1 MRTKD
6 GFLNWIGPMGGHIQL
21 GFLYGYINFIHN
33 MYICIH
39 ILYIYSHIDPVCIY
53 IIMIMIMINYAN
65 CSYYFLYF
73 FGGDEPNLC

>member
-1 MRTKD
+1 MDTYNLD
-6 GFLNWIGPMGGHIQL
+6 FYMDTSI
-21 GFLYGYINFIHN
+21 LYTTCISVYIY
-33 MYICIH
+33 YI
-39 ILYIYSHIDPVCIY
+39 YIYSHIDPVCIY